1 MRAVASMEHTGI
13 PIDTQ
18 TLALL
23 RRQWAGIKVRLI
35 QSIDAEYGIYEGTTF
50 KQNRFADY
58 LAREDIAWPRT
69 ASGRLA
75 LDDITFR
82 QQAKCYPQISS
93 LRELRHALSE
103 LKLESLSVGL
113 DGRNRTLLSPF
124 RSKSGRNQPSNSKF
138 IYGPSV
144 WIRSLIKP
152 DVGRAVAYIDW
163 SQQELGIAASLS
175 GDPAMMQA
183 YSSGDPYLE
192 FAKMANAVP
201 QEATK
206 LTHPDERSAFK
217 VCMLATQYGMG
228 EHGLAT
234 KLNKSLAYAR
244 NLLRQHRETFPVFW
258 KWSQQQVD
266 SAMLTGKMQTVFGW
280 TLHTLGSDNPRSLA
294 NFPMQA
300 NGAEMM
306 RLACCLATEAG
317 VSVCCP
323 VHDALM
329 IEADEENIH
338 KAIETTQRSM
348 REAARI
354 VLDGFVLE
362 SDVKLVSYPHRYA
375 DESRGRLMWD
385 KVIRLATGLES
396 ASGTACP

>member
-1 MRAVASMEHTGI
+1 
-13 PIDTQ
+13 
-18 TLALL
+18 
-23 RRQWAGIKVRLI
+23 
-35 QSIDAEYGIYEGTTF
+35 
-50 KQNRFADY
+50 
-58 LAREDIAWPRT
+58 
-69 ASGRLA
+69 
-75 LDDITFR
+75 
-82 QQAKCYPQISS
+82 
-93 LRELRHALSE
+93 
-103 LKLESLSVGL
+103 
-113 DGRNRTLLSPF
+113 
-124 RSKSGRNQPSNSKF
+124 
-138 IYGPSV
+138 
-144 WIRSLIKP
+144 
-152 DVGRAVAYIDW
+152 
-163 SQQELGIAASLS
+163 
-175 GDPAMMQA
+175 
-183 YSSGDPYLE
+183 
-192 FAKMANAVP
+192 
-201 QEATK
+201 
-206 LTHPDERSAFK
+206 
-217 VCMLATQYGMG
+217 MLATQYGMG

-280 TLHTLGSDNPRSLA
+280 TLNTLGSDNPRSLA